1 MLPSVTGFSWTTD
14 NNFITQKYF
23 HLSIIFFSGSQYH
36 EGGALQLDLHLE
48 GAAPV
53 TLLVRD
59 MVANQGTAASH
70 VTCLL
75 ICYWSGEGRVPVHQ
89 VAPPG
94 VRRLLAAPL
103 SQGAGQEGG
112 GQAGH
117 TQPVQYLYTFYRA
130 STNFLYTIYIFYKLT
145 TQYLHSIHVHE
156 VTASLTLYIYRS
168 AGAPPPPSPT
178 MTLPLR

>member
-1 MLPSVTGFSWTTD
+1 
-14 NNFITQKYF
+14 
-23 HLSIIFFSGSQYH
+23 
-36 EGGALQLDLHLE
+36 
-48 GAAPV
+48 
-53 TLLVRD
+53 

-117 TQPVQYLYTFYRA
+117 TQPVQYLHTFYRA

-145 TQYLHSIHVHE
+145 TQYLHSIHIHE
-156 VTASLTLYIYRS
+156 VTVSLTLYLQVSWGSTSSLANNDS
-168 AGAPPPPSPT
+168 ATQVTCPASYLYL
-178 MTLPLR
+178 TLSHQQL

>member
-1 MLPSVTGFSWTTD
+1 
-14 NNFITQKYF
+14 
-23 HLSIIFFSGSQYH
+23 
-36 EGGALQLDLHLE
+36 
-48 GAAPV
+48 
-53 TLLVRD
+53 

-117 TQPVQYLYTFYRA
+117 TFCTISVH
-130 STNFLYTIYIFYKLT
+130 FLQRINKLFYTIYMFYTYYTISTHYPYPVEWFTLASH
-145 TQYLHSIHVHE
+145 QSILMG
-156 VTASLTLYIYRS
+156 T
-168 AGAPPPPSPT
+168 
-178 MTLPLR
+178 